1 MERDRARNRINEL
14 TGLLNEHNYKYY
26 VLAKPSISDYEF
38 DMLLKELEQLESDH
52 PELAD
57 PDSPT
62 KRVGGDITK
71 EFRQLVHTYPMMSLS
86 NTYSEQEITEFDTR
100 IRKVTGDD
108 VEYVCELKYDGVSIS
123 LTYRDGKLIHA
134 ITRGDGTKGDDVT
147 TNIKTIR
154 SIPLRLQG
162 DCPQEF
168 VIRGEIFMPRDR
180 FDAYN
185 LERVENGLEPFANP
199 RNAAAGTI
207 KMQDSSEVAVRPL
220 DCFLYYLLGD
230 ALPFDN
236 HYDNLI
242 KARSWGFKIPGYIA
256 KCITLDEV
264 FDFIGEWE
272 QARKSLP
279 FEIDGVVIKVNKYHQ
294 QEELGFTAKS
304 PRWAIAYKYQAEQA
318 TTRLISVDYQVG
330 RTGAVTPVANLEPV
344 LLAGT
349 IVKRASLHN
358 ADIVA
363 KLDVRI
369 GDYVFVEKG
378 GEIIPK
384 IVGVDLLRRRKDSP
398 QLSYITRCPECGT
411 KLTRNENEAAHYCP
425 NAAGCPPQLKGRIN
439 HFISRNALDINTLG
453 EGRIEM
459 LVDQGLVKDVAD
471 LFDLTYEKL
480 IGLEKIIEA
489 AGDKK
494 EKKISFREKTVEN
507 ILKGIEES
515 RSVPFDRVLFGLG
528 IRYVGQTV
536 AKKLAQHFRGI
547 DGLKKATF
555 EELTNIDEIGERIAG
570 SVVNHFTHTDHLQTI
585 ERLRNAGLQMEMEKQ
600 PELKS
605 EKLKGKVIVATG
617 TLAHFTREG
626 IKEVI
631 SQHGGKPISSVSK
644 NTDILLVGENA
655 GISKLTQAA
664 KLGIPVINE
673 TEFLEMIGD

>member
-1 MERDRARNRINEL
+1 MEREEARTRIIEL
-14 TGLLNEHNYKYY
+14 TRLLNEHNHKYY

-38 DMLLKELEQLESDH
+38 DMLLKELEQLEADH
-52 PELAD
+52 PDLAD

-86 NTYSEQEITEFDTR
+86 NTYSEQEIKEFDTR
-100 IRKVTGDD
+100 VRKVTGEE

-123 LTYRDGKLIHA
+123 LTYREGKLLHA
-134 ITRGDGTKGDDVT
+134 ITRGDGIKGDDVT
-147 TNIKTIR
+147 TNVKTIR

-162 DCPQEF
+162 DYPREF
-168 VIRGEIFMPRDR
+168 VIRGEIFMPRDK

-185 LERVENGLEPFANP
+185 LDRVKNGLEPFANP
-199 RNAAAGTI
+199 RNATAGTI
-207 KMQDSSEVAVRPL
+207 KMQDSSEVAMRPL
-220 DCFLYYLLGD
+220 DCFLYSILSD
-230 ALPFDN
+230 DLPFDN
-236 HYDNLI
+236 HYNNLI

-256 KCITLDEV
+256 KCATLDEV
-264 FDFIGEWE
+264 IDFIREWD

-318 TTRLISVDYQVG
+318 TTRLNSVVYQVG
-330 RTGAVTPVANLEPV
+330 RTGAVTPVANLEPI

-358 ADIVA
+358 ADIMA

-369 GDYVFVEKG
+369 GDYVYVEKG

-384 IVGVDLLRRRKDSP
+384 IMGVDLVRRKMDLP
-398 QLSYITRCPECGT
+398 QINYITHCPECGT
-411 KLTRNENEAAHYCP
+411 KLIRNEGEAAHYCP
-425 NAAGCPPQLKGRIN
+425 NDSGCPPQLKGRIN

-471 LFDLTYEKL
+471 LFDLTYDKL

-489 AGDKK
+489 TGEKK

-507 ILKGIEES
+507 ILKGIDEA
-515 RSVPFDRVLFGLG
+515 RAVPFDRVLFGLG
-528 IRYVGQTV
+528 IRFVGQTV

-547 DGLKKATF
+547 DELKKATL
-555 EELTNIDEIGERIAG
+555 EELTSIDEIGERIAE
-570 SVVNHFTHTDHLQTI
+570 SVLNHFTHPDHLQTI
-585 ERLRNAGLQMEMEKQ
+585 ERLRKAGLQMEMEKK

-617 TLAHFTREG
+617 SLVHFTREG

-631 SQHGGKPISSVSK
+631 SQHGGKPVSSVSK
-644 NTDILLVGENA
+644 NTNILLVGENA
-655 GISKLTQAA
+655 GISKLSQAA
-664 KLGIPVINE
+664 KLGITVINE
-673 TEFLEMIGD
+673 TEFLEMIGE